1 MDAERGDPAERPA
14 LRTGI
19 MELDPPGSNSKLF
32 QAVMPTVSFRT
43 LGCKLNQAE
52 TDDLAGRFLRRGWAV
67 AGPGEAA
74 DVAVIHTCTVTGR
87 SDAKCR
93 QAVTHALRL
102 NPGAVI
108 VAAGCYA
115 QVSAAE
121 LAAIPGV
128 DYVVGTADKFRLPDL
143 IEGTAKRRVPLI
155 AVSDP
160 AARAAG
166 CAEETAGTAPE
177 PLAGGRTRAFLKVQS
192 GCDRH
197 CAYCV
202 VPAARGPGRSE
213 PPGAVIP
220 NAEALTRR
228 GFMEIVV
235 TGTHIG
241 DYGKDFP
248 AGKPDFPE
256 LLDRLARAD
265 GMGRIRLTSLDPDE
279 CTEALLDTV
288 ARHGRICRHFHVSL
302 QSGSDAVLRM
312 MNRRYDTET
321 FAARVR
327 SIGDRMDFFGLGTD
341 VITGFPGETETHF
354 METVRFIESL
364 PFTYLHVFPFSPR
377 RNTAASG
384 MPGPVPAGVRIERAR
399 ILREVGERKRR
410 AFAERCVGR
419 TVEVL
424 FEPGGRNGF
433 LSGFSSE
440 YVRVEAAAAR
450 DRINRLVPVRVTA
463 RTAGGGVVGE
473 ALP

>member
-1 MDAERGDPAERPA
+1 
-14 LRTGI
+14 
-19 MELDPPGSNSKLF
+19 
-32 QAVMPTVSFRT
+32 MPTVSFRT

-67 AGPGEAA
+67 VGPGEAA

-93 QAVTHALRL
+93 QAVSHALRL

-128 DYVVGTADKFRLPDL
+128 DYVVGTSDKFRLPDL

-155 AVSDP
+155 AVSEP
-160 AARAAG
+160 AAPAACG
-166 CAEETAGTAPE
+166 PEGTDGTVPE
-177 PLAGGRTRAFLKVQS
+177 PAAGGRTRAFLKVQA

-197 CAYCV
+197 CAYCI

-213 PPGAVIP
+213 PPDAVIRS
-220 NAEALTRR
+220 AGALAAR
-228 GFMEIVV
+228 GFAEIVV

-248 AGKPDFPE
+248 AGKPDFPD
-256 LLDRLARAD
+256 LLDRLAAVE

-279 CTEALLDTV
+279 CTEALFDTV

-312 MNRRYDTET
+312 MKRRYDTET
-321 FAARVR
+321 FAALVR
-327 SIGDRMDFFGLGTD
+327 SIGDRVGFFGLGTD
-341 VITGFPGETETHF
+341 VITGFPGETEAHF
-354 METVRFIESL
+354 LETVRFIGSL

-377 RNTAASG
+377 KNTPAAA
-384 MPGPVPAGVRIERAR
+384 MPGSVPAGVRIERAR
-399 ILREVGERKRR
+399 VLRALGEEKRKAFARR
-410 AFAERCVGR
+410 AVGR
-419 TVEVL
+419 TMEVL
-424 FEPGGRNGF
+424 FESGVRGGF

-440 YVRVEAAAAR
+440 YLRVEAQAGP
-450 DRINRLVPVRVTA
+450 DRVNRIVRVRVT
-463 RTAGGGVVGE
+463 E
-473 ALP
+473 ALEGGMARGVPEEESLE

>member
-1 MDAERGDPAERPA
+1 
-14 LRTGI
+14 
-19 MELDPPGSNSKLF
+19 
-32 QAVMPTVSFRT
+32 

-93 QAVTHALRL
+93 QAVAHALRL

-128 DYVVGTADKFRLPDL
+128 DYVIGTADKYRLPDL
-143 IEGTAKRRVPLI
+143 IEGTAKRRVPLV

-160 AARAAG
+160 AAPVAG
-166 CAEETAGTAPE
+166 CAEEAAGPAPE
-177 PLAGGRTRAFLKVQS
+177 PVAGGRTRAFLTVQS

-197 CAYCV
+197 CAYCI

-213 PPGAVIP
+213 PPDAVIR

-228 GFMEIVV
+228 GFTEIVV

-248 AGKPDFPE
+248 GGKPDFSE
-256 LLDRLARAD
+256 LLGRLAAVD
-265 GMGRIRLTSLDPDE
+265 GIGRIRLTSLDPDE
-279 CTEALLDTV
+279 WSESLLDTV
-288 ARHGRICRHFHVSL
+288 ARHVRICRHFHVSL
-302 QSGSDAVLRM
+302 QSGSDAVLRLM
-312 MNRRYDTET
+312 QRRSDTET
-321 FAARVR
+321 FAALVR

-341 VITGFPGETETHF
+341 VITGFPGETEAHF
-354 METVRFIESL
+354 LETVRFIQSL

-377 RNTAASG
+377 KNTAAAV
-384 MPGPVPAGVRIERAR
+384 MPGSVPAGVRIERAR
-399 ILREVGERKRR
+399 ILRGIGAEKRK
-410 AFAERCVGR
+410 AFAQRAVGR
-419 TVEVL
+419 TMDVL
-424 FEPGGRNGF
+424 FESGVRNGF

-440 YVRVEAAAAR
+440 YIRVEAQAGP
-450 DRINRLVPVRVTA
+450 DRVNRIVRVRVTEAMEGGTA
-463 RTAGGGVVGE
+463 RGIPETDSGGDG
-473 ALP
+473 